1 MPKGIVIGAFIT
13 IVLLLSPSLEAGLSS
28 YHYPIDG
35 SGYDL
40 ADPLPFGLTDNELL
54 LPAMQTSPAVHH
66 RTARAW
72 LNSEGEAERT
82 GRFDA
87 ANGRL
92 TLLSGELEGS
102 SGALSGRNTVS
113 LALGGGATGSFSSSQ
128 EVGPGFLN
136 DIPGHVPPTEAIPE
150 PATLILVGLGL
161 AGAALRRRLSHK
173 R

>member
-1 MPKGIVIGAFIT
+1 MPKGIVIGAFMT

-40 ADPLPFGLTDNELL
+40 ADPLSFGHTDNELL

-66 RTARAW
+66 RTARVW

-87 ANGRL
+87 
-92 TLLSGELEGS
+92 
-102 SGALSGRNTVS
+102 V
-113 LALGGGATGSFSSSQ
+113 
-128 EVGPGFLN
+128 
-136 DIPGHVPPTEAIPE
+136 PGHIPPTEAIPE